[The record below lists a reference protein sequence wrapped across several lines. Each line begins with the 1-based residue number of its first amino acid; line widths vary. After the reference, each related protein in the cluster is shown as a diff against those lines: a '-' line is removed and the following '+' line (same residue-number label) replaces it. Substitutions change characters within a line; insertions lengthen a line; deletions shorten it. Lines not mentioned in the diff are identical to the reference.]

1 MEGEI
6 GGLGSSGGCRV
17 EGEEEVGCG
26 CRHPEKEGKRERES
40 ETRRMTVQTC
50 SLTVTLLGTAKI
62 VTPRDVSLQLVIF

>member
-26 CRHPEKEGKRERES
+26 CRHPEKEGKRERERASES

-62 VTPRDVSLQLVIF
+62 VTPRDVSL